1 MMLRWIS
8 ELICVGALAVGS
20 AHGATMS
27 SVKFDLKRSEIK
39 VAVAK
44 QHDLDLRAV
53 FEGEDWGPTMPDDP
67 RRDFSVPGPTPA
79 TSRALA
85 VPALRGM
92 PIELGLQPL
101 AGHISFDTM
110 QRRRA
115 ILGWSV
121 TNSNNALGVGT
132 TGTYGILVARG
143 WRMTPFVSLDYNRID
158 TARYVDL
165 ASPNPYINDNADTGM
180 TGTMGATLS
189 HRFGAENRFRALAY
203 GAMVAATST
212 GAPPREFGTVA
223 ARLVNAIGDSALK
236 ALWEETGVGLDYRLT
251 ARARLNG
258 AVIQTLGR
266 LTGDTLAAKFGLRAT
281 F

>member
-1 MMLRWIS
+1 MMRHWIS
-8 ELICVGALAVGS
+8 GLICSSALAVGA

-27 SVKFDLKRSEIK
+27 SVKFDLKRGESK
-39 VAVAK
+39 VAVA
-44 QHDLDLRAV
+44 QPQDLDLRAV
-53 FEGEDWGPTMPDDP
+53 FEGEDWAPSLPDDP
-67 RRDFSVPGPTPA
+67 RRDFAVPGPTAA

-85 VPALRGM
+85 VTALRGA

-115 ILGWSV
+115 TLGWSL
-121 TNSNNALGVGT
+121 TNSNNLLGVGT
-132 TGTYGILVARG
+132 TGTYGIRLAKG
-143 WRMTPFVSLDYNRID
+143 WRMTSFVSLDYNRID

-165 ASPNPYINDNADTGM
+165 TSPNAFINDNADTGM

-212 GAPPREFGTVA
+212 GAPPREFGTVG

-236 ALWEETGVGLDYRLT
+236 ALWEETGLGLDYRLT
-251 ARARLNG
+251 TRAKLNG
-258 AVIQTLGR
+258 AVIQTLNR
-266 LTGDTLAAKFGLRAT
+266 LDGDTLAAKFGIRVTL
-281 F
+281 